1 MRQHR
6 FTLTWIALMILST
19 GSYLLADRATSSATA
34 LFAMAAIKLFLIQ
47 AIFMEL
53 LGCRPIFLRLAALLD
68 LLLLGLLSLAFDA

>member
-1 MRQHR
+1 MKQHR
-6 FTLTWIALMILST
+6 ITLVWLALMAFST
-19 GSYLLADRATSSATA
+19 ASYFLADGATSSATP

-68 LLLLGLLSLAFDA
+68 LILLGLLSLAFDA